1 MTYQIKTIF
10 PKEETAE
17 KNKLTERTI
26 NEFIVDMNGDEV
38 KKYYNSLLVRGY
50 SVGVKF
56 TPPELS
62 EEGKEQDPF
71 AIAERLELA
80 GIPYKATLKLK
91 AKGDY
96 ESIVK
101 IAKLIEQQD
110 YDYDISAKLMI
121 RENSSVDFE
130 RLDSWFDKDYTK
142 YTILPKAAS
151 QDIMDLET
159 LYDALVE
166 EHQKVS
172 INIKAKVKKDDDDV
186 FATQLVSYPDNTLI
200 EFKLTDADI
209 YGE

>member
-17 KNKLTERTI
+17 KNKLTERTT
-26 NEFIVDMNGDEV
+26 NEFIVDMDSDEV
-38 KKYYNSLLVRGY
+38 KKYYNSLLMRGY

-56 TPPELS
+56 IPPELG
-62 EEGKEQDPF
+62 EAGKEQDPF
-71 AIAERLELA
+71 TIAKKFELA

-121 RENSSVDFE
+121 RENSTVDFE
-130 RLDSWFDKDYTK
+130 RLNSWFDKDYTN
-142 YTILPKAAS
+142 YTILPKASS
-151 QDIMDLET
+151 QDIMDLKS
-159 LYDALVE
+159 LYDSLVE

-186 FATQLVSYPDNTLI
+186 FATQLVSYPENTLI

>member
-17 KNKLTERTI
+17 KNKLTERTT
-26 NEFIVDMNGDEV
+26 NEFIDDMDSDEV
-38 KKYYNSLLVRGY
+38 KTYYNSLLVRGY

-56 TPPELS
+56 IPPELS
-62 EEGKEQDPF
+62 ETGKEQDPF
-71 AIAERLELA
+71 AIAGRLELA
-80 GIPYKATLKLK
+80 GIPYKATLKLN

-96 ESIVK
+96 ESMIK

-130 RLDSWFDKDYTK
+130 RLDSWFEKDYTK
-142 YTILPKAAS
+142 YTILPKASS
-151 QDIMDLET
+151 QDIMDLKS
-159 LYDALVE
+159 LYDSLVE

-200 EFKLTDADI
+200 EFKLSDADI
-209 YGE
+209 YGD

>member
-17 KNKLTERTI
+17 NNKVTERST
-26 NEFIVDMNGDEV
+26 NEFIVDMSADEV
-38 KKYYNSLLVRGY
+38 KKYYISLLTRGY
-50 SVGVKF
+50 SVSVTF
-56 TPPELS
+56 SPPELS
-62 EEGKEQDPF
+62 EAGKEQDPF

-80 GIPYKATLKLK
+80 AIPYKATLKLK

-101 IAKLIEQQD
+101 ITKLVEQQD

-142 YTILPKAAS
+142 YTILPKASS
-151 QDIMDLET
+151 QDIMDLKT

-200 EFKLTDADI
+200 EFKLSDADI
-209 YGE
+209 YGD